1 MNNTDYAIIEQTAA
15 KYGAA
20 VLKHEPMKNHT
31 SFKIGGECDIMIK
44 INCEALLCE
53 LMRQCTENSINY
65 YIIGRGSNILVSDK
79 GLRGAVLLI
88 GSDFAT
94 AHVDGDIIECKAG
107 ASLSAVCQ
115 LALQNSLT
123 GLEFAY
129 GIPGSIG
136 GAVYMN
142 AGAYGGEISGAVLS
156 AECMTAD
163 GSTVKVEAKD
173 MNFGYRKSV
182 FKENGTTVIS
192 AVLRLQKGEKKEIEE
207 KMEDYII
214 RRKSKQPLE
223 YPSAGSFFKRPE
235 GYFAGALIE
244 KNGLKGASV
253 GGAQVCCKHAGF
265 IINRGGATAA
275 DVMKLSR
282 KVSDT
287 VLAKDGVS
295 LEREVIFIGRE
306 EKGE

>member
-1 MNNTDYAIIEQTAA
+1 MGLNGISVSGEEITCGA
-15 KYGAA
+15 GAA
-20 VLKHEPMKNHT
+20 L
-31 SFKIGGECDIMIK
+31 SDI
-44 INCEALLCE
+44 CRAAL
-53 LMRQCTENSINY
+53 R
-65 YIIGRGSNILVSDK
+65 
-79 GLRGAVLLI
+79 
-88 GSDFAT
+88 
-94 AHVDGDIIECKAG
+94 
-107 ASLSAVCQ
+107 
-115 LALQNSLT
+115 NSLT

-207 KMEDYII
+207 KMEDYIS

-253 GGAQVCCKHAGF
+253 GGAQVSCKHAGF

-287 VLAKDGVS
+287 VLAKDGVK

>member
-1 MNNTDYAIIEQTAA
+1 MNIELIEKIAE
-15 KYGAA
+15 KYGAEYIRNEKLA
-20 VLKHEPMKNHT
+20 KYT
-31 SFKIGGECDIMIK
+31 SFEIGGCCDILVKPNSVDCLKDILK
-44 INCEALLCE
+44 ICRDNG
-53 LMRQCTENSINY
+53 INY
-65 YIIGRGSNILVSDK
+65 YILGRGSNVLISDK
-79 GLRGAVLLI
+79 GLKGAVILLS
-88 GSDFAT
+88 SDFSEIRQP
-94 AHVDGDIIECKAG
+94 DDCRIICAAG
-107 ASLSAVCQ
+107 ASLTKVC
-115 LALQNSLT
+115 AFARDNSLT

-129 GIPGSIG
+129 GIPGSLG

-192 AVLRLQKGEKKEIEE
+192 AVLSLQKGEKKEIEE
-207 KMEDYII
+207 KMEDYIS

-244 KNGLKGASV
+244 KNGLKGATE
-253 GGAQVCCKHAGF
+253 GGAQVSCKHAGF

>member
-1 MNNTDYAIIEQTAA
+1 MGLDELIRFCEENSIEY
-15 KYGAA
+15 K
-20 VLKHEPMKNHT
+20 LNEPMSCHT
-31 SFKIGGECDIMIK
+31 SFKIGGAADIFISVRSA
-44 INCEALLCE
+44 NE
-53 LMRQCTENSINY
+53 LSAVFKKCGELNIPHF
-65 YIIGRGSNILVSDK
+65 IIGKGSNLLVSDL
-79 GLRGAVLLI
+79 GLEGAVISLSGLNGI
-88 GSDFAT
+88 SVSGEEIT
-94 AHVDGDIIECKAG
+94 CGAG
-107 ASLSAVCQ
+107 AALSDVCRA
-115 LALQNSLT
+115 ALRSSLT

-207 KMEDYII
+207 KMEDYIS

-244 KNGLKGASV
+244 KNGLKGATE
-253 GGAQVCCKHAGF
+253 GGAQVSCKHAGF

>member
-1 MNNTDYAIIEQTAA
+1 MLMGLDELTRFCEENSIVYKLN
-15 KYGAA
+15 
-20 VLKHEPMKNHT
+20 EPMSCHT
-31 SFKIGGECDIMIK
+31 SFKIGGAADIFISVSSA
-44 INCEALLCE
+44 NE
-53 LMRQCTENSINY
+53 LSAVFKKCGELNIPRF
-65 YIIGRGSNILVSDK
+65 IIGKGSNLLVSDL
-79 GLRGAVLLI
+79 GLEGAVISLLGLNGI
-88 GSDFAT
+88 SVFGEEIT
-94 AHVDGDIIECKAG
+94 CGAG
-107 ASLSAVCQ
+107 AALSDICRA
-115 LALQNSLT
+115 ALRNSLT

-207 KMEDYII
+207 KMEDYIS

-244 KNGLKGASV
+244 KNGLKGATE
-253 GGAQVCCKHAGF
+253 GGAQVSCKHAGF

>member
-1 MNNTDYAIIEQTAA
+1 MGLDELIRFCEENSIEY
-15 KYGAA
+15 K
-20 VLKHEPMKNHT
+20 LNEPISCHT
-31 SFKIGGECDIMIK
+31 SFKIGGAADIFISLRSA
-44 INCEALLCE
+44 NE
-53 LMRQCTENSINY
+53 LSAVFKKCGELNIPRF
-65 YIIGRGSNILVSDK
+65 IIGKGSNLLVSDL
-79 GLRGAVLLI
+79 GLEGAAISLLGLNGI
-88 GSDFAT
+88 SVSGEEIT
-94 AHVDGDIIECKAG
+94 CGAG
-107 ASLSAVCQ
+107 AALSDVCRA
-115 LALQNSLT
+115 ALRSSLT

-207 KMEDYII
+207 KMEDYIS

-244 KNGLKGASV
+244 KNGLKGATE
-253 GGAQVCCKHAGF
+253 GGAQVSCKHAGF

>member
-1 MNNTDYAIIEQTAA
+1 MSLQALKEFCEENSIEY
-15 KYGAA
+15 K
-20 VLKHEPMKNHT
+20 LNESMSCHT
-31 SFKIGGECDIMIK
+31 SFKIGGAADIFISVRS
-44 INCEALLCE
+44 ASE
-53 LMRQCTENSINY
+53 LSAVFKKCGELNIPRFV
-65 YIIGRGSNILVSDK
+65 IGKGSNLLVSDL
-79 GLRGAVLLI
+79 GIEGAVISLSSLNGI
-88 GSDFAT
+88 SVSGEEIT
-94 AHVDGDIIECKAG
+94 CGAG
-107 ASLSAVCQ
+107 AALSEVCRA
-115 LALQNSLT
+115 ALESSLT

-163 GSTVKVEAKD
+163 GTLIKVNAEE

-182 FKENGTTVIS
+182 FKENGMTVIG
-192 AVLRLQKGEKKEIEE
+192 AVLRLHKGDKKEIEE
-207 KMEDYII
+207 KMEDYIS

-244 KNGLKGASV
+244 KNGLMGTAV
-253 GGAQVCCKHAGF
+253 GGAQVSEKHAGF

-275 DVMKLSR
+275 DVIKLGQR
-282 KVSDT
+282 VSDT
-287 VLAKDGVS
+287 VLAKDGVK

>member
-1 MNNTDYAIIEQTAA
+1 MSLQALKEFCEENSIEY
-15 KYGAA
+15 K
-20 VLKHEPMKNHT
+20 LNEPMSCHT
-31 SFKIGGECDIMIK
+31 SFKIGGAADIFIS
-44 INCEALLCE
+44 IRSASE
-53 LMRQCTENSINY
+53 LSAVFKKCGELNIPRFV
-65 YIIGRGSNILVSDK
+65 IGKGSNLLVSDL
-79 GLRGAVLLI
+79 GIEGAVISLSSLNGI
-88 GSDFAT
+88 SVSGEEIT
-94 AHVDGDIIECKAG
+94 CGAG
-107 ASLSAVCQ
+107 AALSEVCRA
-115 LALQNSLT
+115 ALESSLT

-163 GSTVKVEAKD
+163 GTLIKVNAEE

-182 FKENGTTVIS
+182 FKENGMTVIG
-192 AVLRLQKGEKKEIEE
+192 AVLRLHKGDKKEIEE
-207 KMEDYII
+207 KMEDYIS

-244 KNGLKGASV
+244 KNGLKGTSV
-253 GGAQVCCKHAGF
+253 GGAQVSEKHAGF

-275 DVMKLSR
+275 DVIKLSQR
-282 KVSDT
+282 VSDT
-287 VLAKDGVS
+287 VLAKDGVK

>member
-1 MNNTDYAIIEQTAA
+1 MSLQALKEFCEENSIEY
-15 KYGAA
+15 K
-20 VLKHEPMKNHT
+20 LNESMSCHT
-31 SFKIGGECDIMIK
+31 SFKIGGAADIFISVRS
-44 INCEALLCE
+44 ASE
-53 LMRQCTENSINY
+53 LSAVFKKCGELNIPRFV
-65 YIIGRGSNILVSDK
+65 IGKGSNLLVSDL
-79 GLRGAVLLI
+79 GIEGAVISLSSLNGI
-88 GSDFAT
+88 SVSGEEIT
-94 AHVDGDIIECKAG
+94 CGAG
-107 ASLSAVCQ
+107 AALSEVCRA
-115 LALQNSLT
+115 ALESSLT

-163 GSTVKVEAKD
+163 GTLIKVNAEE
-173 MNFGYRKSV
+173 MNLGYRKSV
-182 FKENGTTVIS
+182 FKENGMTVIG
-192 AVLRLQKGEKKEIEE
+192 AVLRLHKGDKKEIEE
-207 KMEDYII
+207 KMEDYIS

-244 KNGLKGASV
+244 KNGLKGTAV
-253 GGAQVCCKHAGF
+253 GGAQVSEKHAGF

-275 DVMKLSR
+275 DVIKLGQR
-282 KVSDT
+282 VSDT
-287 VLAKDGVS
+287 VLAKDGVK

>member
-1 MNNTDYAIIEQTAA
+1 MGLDELTRFCEENSIVYKLN
-15 KYGAA
+15 
-20 VLKHEPMKNHT
+20 EPMSCHT
-31 SFKIGGECDIMIK
+31 SFKIGGAADIFISVSSA
-44 INCEALLCE
+44 NE
-53 LMRQCTENSINY
+53 LSAVFKKCGELNIPRF
-65 YIIGRGSNILVSDK
+65 IIGKGSNLLVSDL
-79 GLRGAVLLI
+79 GLEGAVISLLGLNGI
-88 GSDFAT
+88 SVSGEEIT
-94 AHVDGDIIECKAG
+94 CGAG
-107 ASLSAVCQ
+107 AALSDICRA
-115 LALQNSLT
+115 ALRNSLT

-207 KMEDYII
+207 KMEDYIS

-244 KNGLKGASV
+244 KNGLKGATE
-253 GGAQVCCKHAGF
+253 GGAQVSCKHAGF
-265 IINRGGATAA
+265 IINRGGATAE

-287 VLAKDGVS
+287 VLAKDGVK

>member
-1 MNNTDYAIIEQTAA
+1 MGLDELTRFCEENSIVYKLN
-15 KYGAA
+15 
-20 VLKHEPMKNHT
+20 EPMICHT
-31 SFKIGGECDIMIK
+31 SFKIGGAADIFISVSSA
-44 INCEALLCE
+44 NE
-53 LMRQCTENSINY
+53 LSAVFKKCGELNIPRF
-65 YIIGRGSNILVSDK
+65 IIGKGSNLLVSDL
-79 GLRGAVLLI
+79 GLEGAVISLLGLNGI
-88 GSDFAT
+88 SVSGEEIT
-94 AHVDGDIIECKAG
+94 CGAG
-107 ASLSAVCQ
+107 AALSDICRA
-115 LALQNSLT
+115 ALRNSLT

-163 GSTVKVEAKD
+163 GSIFKVEAKD

-207 KMEDYII
+207 KMEDYIS

-244 KNGLKGASV
+244 KNGLKGATE
-253 GGAQVCCKHAGF
+253 GGAQVSCKHAGF

-287 VLAKDGVS
+287 VLAKDGVK

>member
-1 MNNTDYAIIEQTAA
+1 MGLDELTRFCEENSIVYKLN
-15 KYGAA
+15 
-20 VLKHEPMKNHT
+20 EPMSCHT
-31 SFKIGGECDIMIK
+31 SFKIGGAADIFISVSSA
-44 INCEALLCE
+44 NE
-53 LMRQCTENSINY
+53 LSAIFKKCGELNIPRF
-65 YIIGRGSNILVSDK
+65 IIGKGSNLLVSDL
-79 GLRGAVLLI
+79 GLEGAVISLLGLNGI
-88 GSDFAT
+88 SVSGEEIT
-94 AHVDGDIIECKAG
+94 CGAG
-107 ASLSAVCQ
+107 AALSDICRA
-115 LALQNSLT
+115 ALRNSLT

-207 KMEDYII
+207 KMEDYIS

-253 GGAQVCCKHAGF
+253 GGAQVSCKHAGF

>member
-1 MNNTDYAIIEQTAA
+1 MLMGLDELTRFCEENSIVYKLN
-15 KYGAA
+15 
-20 VLKHEPMKNHT
+20 EPMSCHT
-31 SFKIGGECDIMIK
+31 SFKIGGAADIFISVSSA
-44 INCEALLCE
+44 NE
-53 LMRQCTENSINY
+53 LSAVFKKCGELNIPRF
-65 YIIGRGSNILVSDK
+65 IIGKGSNLLVSDL
-79 GLRGAVLLI
+79 GVEGAVISLLGLNGI
-88 GSDFAT
+88 SVSGEEIT
-94 AHVDGDIIECKAG
+94 CGAG
-107 ASLSAVCQ
+107 AALSDICRA
-115 LALQNSLT
+115 ALRNSLT

-207 KMEDYII
+207 KMEDYIS

-253 GGAQVCCKHAGF
+253 GGAQVSCKHAGF

>member
-1 MNNTDYAIIEQTAA
+1 MLMGLDELIRFCEENSIEY
-15 KYGAA
+15 K
-20 VLKHEPMKNHT
+20 LNEPMSCHT
-31 SFKIGGECDIMIK
+31 SFKIGGAADIFISVRSA
-44 INCEALLCE
+44 NE
-53 LMRQCTENSINY
+53 LSAVFKKCGELNIPHF
-65 YIIGRGSNILVSDK
+65 IIGKGSNLLVSDL
-79 GLRGAVLLI
+79 GLEGAVISLSGLNGI
-88 GSDFAT
+88 SVSGEEIT
-94 AHVDGDIIECKAG
+94 CGAG
-107 ASLSAVCQ
+107 AALSDVCRA
-115 LALQNSLT
+115 ALRSSLT

-207 KMEDYII
+207 KMEDYIS

-235 GYFAGALIE
+235 GYFAGARIE
-244 KNGLKGASV
+244 KNGLKGATE
-253 GGAQVCCKHAGF
+253 GGAQVSCKHAGF

>member
-1 MNNTDYAIIEQTAA
+1 MSLQALKEFCEENSIEY
-15 KYGAA
+15 K
-20 VLKHEPMKNHT
+20 LNEPMSCHT
-31 SFKIGGECDIMIK
+31 SFKIGGAADIFISVRS
-44 INCEALLCE
+44 ASE
-53 LMRQCTENSINY
+53 LSAVFKKCGELNIPRFV
-65 YIIGRGSNILVSDK
+65 IGKGSNLLVSDL
-79 GLRGAVLLI
+79 GIEGAVISLSSLNGI
-88 GSDFAT
+88 SVSGEEIT
-94 AHVDGDIIECKAG
+94 CGAG
-107 ASLSAVCQ
+107 AALSEVCRA
-115 LALQNSLT
+115 ALESSLT

-163 GSTVKVEAKD
+163 GTLIKVNAEE

-182 FKENGTTVIS
+182 FKENGMTVIG
-192 AVLRLQKGEKKEIEE
+192 AVLRLHKGDRKGIEE
-207 KMEDYII
+207 KMEDYIS

-244 KNGLKGASV
+244 KNGLKGTSV
-253 GGAQVCCKHAGF
+253 GGAQVSEKHAGF

-275 DVMKLSR
+275 DVIKLSQR
-282 KVSDT
+282 VSDT
-287 VLAKDGVS
+287 VLAKDGVK

>member
-1 MNNTDYAIIEQTAA
+1 MSLQALKEFCEENSIEY
-15 KYGAA
+15 K
-20 VLKHEPMKNHT
+20 LNEPMSCHT
-31 SFKIGGECDIMIK
+31 SFKIGGAADIFISVRS
-44 INCEALLCE
+44 ASE
-53 LMRQCTENSINY
+53 LSAVFKKCGELNIPRFV
-65 YIIGRGSNILVSDK
+65 IGKGSNLLVSDL
-79 GLRGAVLLI
+79 GIEGAVISLSSLNGI
-88 GSDFAT
+88 SVSGEEIT
-94 AHVDGDIIECKAG
+94 CGAG
-107 ASLSAVCQ
+107 AALSEVCRA
-115 LALQNSLT
+115 ALESSLT

-163 GSTVKVEAKD
+163 GTLIKVNAEE

-182 FKENGTTVIS
+182 FKENGMTVIG
-192 AVLRLQKGEKKEIEE
+192 AVLRLHKGDKKEIEE
-207 KMEDYII
+207 KMEDYISL
-214 RRKSKQPLE
+214 RKSKQPLE

-244 KNGLKGASV
+244 KNGLKGTAV
-253 GGAQVCCKHAGF
+253 GGAQVSEKHAGF

-275 DVMKLSR
+275 DVIKLGQR
-282 KVSDT
+282 VSDT
-287 VLAKDGVS
+287 VLAKDGVK

>member
-1 MNNTDYAIIEQTAA
+1 MGLDELIRFCEENSIEY
-15 KYGAA
+15 K
-20 VLKHEPMKNHT
+20 LNEPMSCHT
-31 SFKIGGECDIMIK
+31 SFKIGGAADIFISVRSA
-44 INCEALLCE
+44 NE
-53 LMRQCTENSINY
+53 LSAVFKKCGELNIPHF
-65 YIIGRGSNILVSDK
+65 IIGKGSNLLVSDL
-79 GLRGAVLLI
+79 GLEGAVISLSGLNGI
-88 GSDFAT
+88 SVSGEEIT
-94 AHVDGDIIECKAG
+94 CGAG
-107 ASLSAVCQ
+107 AALSDVCRA
-115 LALQNSLT
+115 ALRNSLT

-142 AGAYGGEISGAVLS
+142 AGAYGGEISGAVLC

-207 KMEDYII
+207 KMEDYIS

-244 KNGLKGASV
+244 KNGLKGATE
-253 GGAQVCCKHAGF
+253 GGAQVSCKHAGF

>member
-1 MNNTDYAIIEQTAA
+1 MLMGLDELTRFCEENSIVYKLN
-15 KYGAA
+15 
-20 VLKHEPMKNHT
+20 EPMSCHT
-31 SFKIGGECDIMIK
+31 SFKIGGAADIFISVSSA
-44 INCEALLCE
+44 NE
-53 LMRQCTENSINY
+53 LSAVFKKCGELNIPRF
-65 YIIGRGSNILVSDK
+65 IIGKGSNLLVSDL
-79 GLRGAVLLI
+79 GLEGAVISLLGLNGI
-88 GSDFAT
+88 SVSGEEIT
-94 AHVDGDIIECKAG
+94 CGAG
-107 ASLSAVCQ
+107 AALSDVCRA
-115 LALQNSLT
+115 ALRNSLT

-207 KMEDYII
+207 KMEDYIS

-253 GGAQVCCKHAGF
+253 GGAQVSCKHAGF

>member
-1 MNNTDYAIIEQTAA
+1 MGLDEFIRFCEENSIEY
-15 KYGAA
+15 K
-20 VLKHEPMKNHT
+20 LNEPMSCHT
-31 SFKIGGECDIMIK
+31 SFKIGGAADIFISVRSA
-44 INCEALLCE
+44 NE
-53 LMRQCTENSINY
+53 LSVIFKKCGELNIPRF
-65 YIIGRGSNILVSDK
+65 IIGKGSNLLVSDL
-79 GLRGAVLLI
+79 GLEGAVISLLGLNGI
-88 GSDFAT
+88 SVSGEEIT
-94 AHVDGDIIECKAG
+94 CGAG
-107 ASLSAVCQ
+107 AALSDVCRA
-115 LALQNSLT
+115 ALRNSLT

-192 AVLRLQKGEKKEIEE
+192 AVLRLHKGDKREIKE
-207 KMEDYII
+207 KMEDYIS

-244 KNGLKGASV
+244 KNGLKGAAV
-253 GGAQVCCKHAGF
+253 GGAQVSEKHAGF

-275 DVMKLSR
+275 DVMKLSQ

-287 VLAKDGVS
+287 VSAKDGVS

>member
-1 MNNTDYAIIEQTAA
+1 MSLQALKEFCEENSIEY
-15 KYGAA
+15 K
-20 VLKHEPMKNHT
+20 LNESMSCHT
-31 SFKIGGECDIMIK
+31 SFKIGGAADIFISVRS
-44 INCEALLCE
+44 ASE
-53 LMRQCTENSINY
+53 LSAVFKKCGELNIPRFV
-65 YIIGRGSNILVSDK
+65 IGKGSNLLVSDL
-79 GLRGAVLLI
+79 GIEGAVISLSSLNGI
-88 GSDFAT
+88 SVSGEEIT
-94 AHVDGDIIECKAG
+94 CGAG
-107 ASLSAVCQ
+107 AALSEVCRA
-115 LALQNSLT
+115 ALESSLT

-163 GSTVKVEAKD
+163 GTLIKVNAEE

-182 FKENGTTVIS
+182 FKENGMTVIG
-192 AVLRLQKGEKKEIEE
+192 AVLRLHKGDKKEIEE
-207 KMEDYII
+207 KMEDYIS

-244 KNGLKGASV
+244 KNGLKGATE
-253 GGAQVCCKHAGF
+253 GGAQVSEKHAGF

-275 DVMKLSR
+275 DVIKLGQR
-282 KVSDT
+282 VSDT
-287 VLAKDGVS
+287 VLAKDGVK